1 MQTLTVAESGF
12 LYIFKCIGYYSGGCL
27 YLLFYVA
34 ALLFIL
40 LKGSEKEKAVF
51 FWPGI
56 VTLLTVFNPVT
67 PVVINT
73 LFDINKEYY
82 RFLWIAPVTLV
93 LSYLAAKFVI
103 QKETIGEKIVLTAA
117 FCMILAGSGVYLYSS
132 GYTKAANIY
141 KMPEEV
147 LQVANI
153 IHNDSDHE
161 YPRAVC
167 DYNMNMELRQY
178 DASIMLT
185 VDREAYMNAVAG
197 KITDDML
204 AYDENPVN
212 RILGVI
218 VMGRQIPKS
227 DFIKAMDDSNTEYIV
242 LDHYSSMQYYLE
254 KAGLKKI
261 GETGT
266 RVVYKYTSNNT
277 EVFTLPDY
285 SEVWKQQ
292 KFLSLWQN

>member
-12 LYIFKCIGYYSGGCL
+12 LYIFKCIEYYSSGCF
-27 YLLFYVA
+27 YLLLYAA
-34 ALLFIL
+34 ALAFIFF
-40 LKGSEKEKAVF
+40 KGTEKEKAVF
-51 FWPGI
+51 LWPGI
-56 VTLLTVFNPVT
+56 VTLLTVFNPLT
-67 PVVINT
+67 PVVINSI
-73 LFDINKEYY
+73 FDINKEYY

-93 LSYLAAKFVI
+93 LAYISARFVAQMNTTGERIIAAAGI
-103 QKETIGEKIVLTAA
+103 CL
-117 FCMILAGSGVYLYSS
+117 ILAGSGVYLYSS

-147 LQVANI
+147 IQVADI
-153 IHNDSDHE
+153 IHKDSDHE

-197 KITDDML
+197 GITDDML
-204 AYDENPVN
+204 KYDENPVN
-212 RILGVI
+212 RILGVV
-218 VMGRQIPKS
+218 VMGRQIPKE

-242 LDHYSSMQYYLE
+242 LDHYSSMQYYLK

-266 RVVYKYTSNNT
+266 RVIYRYTSKNT

-292 KFLSLWQN
+292 KFLSLWQH